1 MIKPGHDYRVLV
13 GTDGNLECPVDSASE
28 TEISCTLSA
37 QTPAG
42 DYALSVY
49 FDDRGQAARGA
60 GMPATD
66 VTKALKVGNFTPD
79 LGSVSGGNFITIQGE
94 GFPKS
99 QGESLKFSKILL
111 CRTKKEPIKS
121 TLPFLLKMVG
131 QTRGSKK
138 TTSDYYFN

>member
-42 DYALSVY
+42 DYTLSVY

-66 VTKALKVGNFTPD
+66 VTKALKVGNFSPD

-99 QGESLKFSKILL
+99 TGESLKFSKISYAE
-111 CRTKKEPIKS
+111 RK
-121 TLPFLLKMVG
+121 
-131 QTRGSKK
+131 R
-138 TTSDYYFN
+138 